1 MMDQIQ
7 LLEVDDEESDMDTIY
22 SDENDHQY
30 PDEVETSHAY
40 FVYTE
45 ENDHQYPEEAH
56 LFSNLQQE
64 DILSENSQYPATA
77 ELTSR
82 ITQGMKGA
90 MQIFDTIMVTVS
102 ERMFGIEAGPRRSL
116 QISLEDFDPA
126 LQPFDDIPES
136 SQRRRTSQIS
146 LEEFDITID
155 EQMA

>member
-64 DILSENSQYPATA
+64 DILSENS
-77 ELTSR
+77 
-82 ITQGMKGA
+82 
-90 MQIFDTIMVTVS
+90 
-102 ERMFGIEAGPRRSL
+102 
-116 QISLEDFDPA
+116 
-126 LQPFDDIPES
+126 
-136 SQRRRTSQIS
+136 
-146 LEEFDITID
+146 
-155 EQMA
+155 